1 MKADFVEHS
10 MYLRLFC
17 FLFLNALKVRTST
30 VQVHIP
36 FQQGITIMKTP
47 QIPLAQPRLGE
58 DREVGLVAGP
68 VAERDAVDS
77 EL

>member
-1 MKADFVEHS
+1 
-10 MYLRLFC
+10 
-17 FLFLNALKVRTST
+17 
-30 VQVHIP
+30 
-36 FQQGITIMKTP
+36 MKTP